1 MFKYYGKIKSWLVYS
16 CPWRVI
22 FLFPTDSRKQT
33 MAILFTMRVDS
44 RLGKNTINKT
54 TYIIPGNVIKSK
66 KPTLRYIIPV
76 LGRIIDRRYY
86 NKVEDLSAKFE
97 HRTGPHGIIGAEE
110 DEILR
115 EVGFY
120 E

>member
-1 MFKYYGKIKSWLVYS
+1 MKVN
-16 CPWRVI
+16 C
-22 FLFPTDSRKQT
+22 
-33 MAILFTMRVDS
+33 

-76 LGRIIDRRYY
+76 LGRIIDRRYSR
-86 NKVEDLSAKFE
+86 VEDLSAKFE
-97 HRTGPHGIIGAEE
+97 HRTGPHGIIEAEE

>member
-1 MFKYYGKIKSWLVYS
+1 MFEYHGKIKSWLVYS
-16 CPWRVI
+16 CPWQVI
-22 FLFPTDSRKQT
+22 FLFPTNSRKQT
-33 MAILFTMRVDS
+33 MAILFTRRVNS
-44 RLGKNTINKT
+44 RLGTNVINKT

-76 LGRIIDRRYY
+76 LGRIIDRRYSR
-86 NKVEDLSAKFE
+86 VEDLSVKFE
-97 HRTGPHGIIGAEE
+97 HRTGPHGIIEAEE

-115 EVGFY
+115 KVGFY